1 MSSLR
6 RPLGHARARIYSMSG
21 SSDQPCLAWPDRG
34 IHSCHHTEVTNI
46 IPQPGQDDTSRLP
59 PWLLADVIIA
69 FASPHYAERLVA
81 GVPAAARVAREV
93 KLAGLTSCRI
103 VSDAA
108 WVPSNRLRSEV
119 ARLAGVLRV
128 NFGSVGQGEAGA
140 GETGRVLVLDGT
152 MLPDVVQIAAL
163 LDGQTAGEKIGEIVS
178 AGNAPLT
185 CAVIMQGQD
194 NGLPRLDSAG
204 RAILRAT
211 AKPGD
216 GIVSRSINRPISRA
230 MSSALLRISGIRP
243 LHATCGTAA
252 LALAMVIAL
261 TSGTL
266 SGQIWGA
273 LLFQAAS
280 IVDGVDG
287 EIARATFHTSRSGA
301 MIDSVIDALTN
312 LAFVL
317 GLALNLAMQG
327 DFQSAGAGL
336 AGLCVMAL
344 GLALIGRISARRG
357 GPFTF
362 DVIKDHYRSNS
373 AGPPSRLMRAA
384 TFITSRDFF
393 ALAFVVMIMAGLA
406 GVILELFAAAA
417 LLWLIA
423 VVRAITARPR

>member
-1 MSSLR
+1 MCLPCAAR
-6 RPLGHARARIYSMSG
+6 LATPPRDPIVCLDRLTNHALHHGIGKTTIVPLPRQV
-21 SSDQPCLAWPDRG
+21 DP
-34 IHSCHHTEVTNI
+34 TEL
-46 IPQPGQDDTSRLP
+46 PLRLP
-59 PWLLADVIIA
+59 SEVIIA
-69 FASPHYAERLVA
+69 FASPDHAERRVA

-93 KLAGLTSCRI
+93 GLAGLTSCR
-103 VSDAA
+103 VVASDG
-108 WVPSNRLRSEV
+108 WVPSEQTRAEIG
-119 ARLAGVLRV
+119 RLAGGLRV
-128 NFGSVGQGEAGA
+128 AFGAKGRPGA
-140 GETGRVLVLDGT
+140 GTDRVLVLDGT
-152 MLPDVVQIAAL
+152 MMPNAAQITAL
-163 LDGQTAGEKIGEIVS
+163 IGGANLEEIGEIVHAEDAS
-178 AGNAPLT
+178 LT
-185 CAVIMQGQD
+185 STKSMQRQSDAV
-194 NGLPRLDSAG
+194 LLLDSAG

-216 GIVSRSINRPISRA
+216 GIVSRWINRPISRA
-230 MSSALLRISGIRP
+230 ISSALLRIDGIRP
-243 LHATCGTAA
+243 LHATFGTTA
-252 LALAMVIAL
+252 LALAMVVAL
-261 TSGTL
+261 TQGTH

-287 EIARATFHTSRSGA
+287 EIARATFHTSRRGA
-301 MIDSVIDALTN
+301 MIDSVIDAITN

-327 DFQSAGAGL
+327 EFQSAGVGL

-393 ALAFVVMIMAGLA
+393 ALAFVVMIMVGLA